1 MPCIPCKIAQVKII
15 VDVYTLFVK
24 TIIFLYFFP
33 LRSVEVIDA
42 FIFVYLPGQ
51 KIHTSS
57 GSMVQHMITS
67 TNPCLP
73 VVEPNH

>member
-1 MPCIPCKIAQVKII
+1 MLLRLSLTPCIKYLTVAI
-15 VDVYTLFVK
+15 K
-24 TIIFLYFFP
+24 TIILLYFFL
-33 LRSVEVIDA
+33 LRSVEGIDV

-51 KIHTSS
+51 KIHNRT
-57 GSMVQHMITS
+57 GSTVQHMITS